1 MSDVLF
7 CIYYRTTH
15 YMVYAQNPMSILFVS
30 KSNIFSVKNKKGGDY
45 SNLAIINDL
54 SKKFTIDILFSDNV
68 NDTKL
73 PQFIK
78 NKFKCSGLNTTFNIF
93 LIVFKTFNM
102 KFENSYSYILAPKG
116 SLVYSYFL
124 SIFNNIPLVICVR
137 DFHELPLLGPCYG
150 KTSIKDLIKICFF
163 YFLWRRIYH
172 KSHLVITNS
181 QFLKNTILKY
191 YSKTNVEVLFPS
203 VKITNKKYYP
213 SKHKPIGLISGTVH
227 KGEDVLLS
235 ISLKLPQLNF
245 IIYNSTMELCFPA
258 NVKCVGYTN
267 RDEIFSNISLLLV
280 PSTSYETF
288 GRIVVESQLRGIP
301 CLCHGIGGLKESQ
314 IIEDYII
321 PFNDINNW
329 VNKINY
335 VLENYNYCRNLLTS
349 KYENYTSDIH
359 IKKLRK
365 IFN

>member
-1 MSDVLF
+1 
-7 CIYYRTTH
+7 
-15 YMVYAQNPMSILFVS
+15 MSILFVS
-30 KSNIFSVKNKKGGDY
+30 KSNIFTVKNKKGGDY

-54 SKKFTIDILFSDNV
+54 SQKFTIDILFSDNV
-68 NDTKL
+68 TDTKL

-102 KFENSYSYILAPKG
+102 KFENRYSYILAPKG
-116 SLVYSYFL
+116 SLIYSYFL

-137 DFHELPLLGPCYG
+137 DFHELPLLGQCYG
-150 KTSIKDLIKICFF
+150 KTSIKDSIKLCFF

-191 YSKTNVEVLFPS
+191 YIKTNVEVLFPS
-203 VKITNKKYYP
+203 VITTNKKYYP
-213 SKHKPIGLISGTVH
+213 NKHKPIGLISGTVH

-235 ISLKLPQLNF
+235 ISQKLPKLNF
-245 IIYNSTMELCFPA
+245 IIYNSTMELDFPE
-258 NVKCVGYTN
+258 NVKCLGYTN

-280 PSTSYETF
+280 PSTLNETF
-288 GRIVVESQLRGIP
+288 GRIVIESQLRGIP

-314 IIEDYII
+314 IIEDFIVS
-321 PFNDINNW
+321 FNDIENW

-335 VLENYNYCRNLLTS
+335 VLKNYNYCCNMLTS
-349 KYENYTSDIH
+349 KYVNYNFDLH
-359 IKKLRK
+359 YQKLGE
-365 IFN
+365 IFNFCYNE